1 MLQLKKHDSLDEPP
15 DKPFFHSSKRKIVL
29 AVSLQVAV
37 LNLSA
42 RRLLL
47 IVL

>member
-15 DKPFFHSSKRKIVL
+15 DKPFFQIVL

-37 LNLSA
+37 LNLST